1 MLYLNKYLIERDG
14 GMMKKIV
21 LITGILTIL
30 IAISAVFFYRVNAE
44 GKLNKQKY
52 IQSTTPTLFFHG
64 YGSSANAERH
74 MTNAAK
80 KAGVTNTIIR
90 ANVDRNGQVT
100 LKGKIPKG
108 AINPIVEVNYEDNRN
123 PNKVSQYAKA
133 VVTKLQQTY
142 GFKKMNMVGHSLGN
156 MSILYYLLEYGQDE
170 SLPQL
175 QKQVNIANFAAGL
188 QVMGVSSD
196 LKVDEKTGKP
206 NQTSAIFQKLLGLRE
221 IFPQKQIDVLNIY
234 GDYKNGSDG
243 SVLNAASRALKY
255 LVADNAKSYQE
266 KKITGAL
273 AQHSKLH
280 ENPEVDK
287 LLIQFLWGK

>member
-206 NQTSAIFQKLLGLRE
+206 NQTSAIFRN
-221 IFPQKQIDVLNIY
+221 F
-234 GDYKNGSDG
+234 S
-243 SVLNAASRALKY
+243 
-255 LVADNAKSYQE
+255 
-266 KKITGAL
+266 
-273 AQHSKLH
+273 SKT
-280 ENPEVDK
+280 N
-287 LLIQFLWGK
+287 

>member
-1 MLYLNKYLIERDG
+1 
-14 GMMKKIV
+14 
-21 LITGILTIL
+21 
-30 IAISAVFFYRVNAE
+30 
-44 GKLNKQKY
+44 
-52 IQSTTPTLFFHG
+52 
-64 YGSSANAERH
+64 

-255 LVADNAKSYQE
+255 LVADNAKLYQE

-287 LLIQFLWGK
+287 ILIQFLWGK